1 VSEIDTILQDFVAAY
16 LAAYPGKEPPEVRAV
31 NGAYQVAGQTMSAAE
46 VRMASSKLKANAGI
60 SPFTRASESEEDRA
74 RLIDAIKSGN
84 KGNLT
89 IGEILHKRL
98 ERGSSLATLEAWLL
112 TQGLALPS
120 KGTRSK
126 YVNAYQAWV
135 RNAGLNVGELYEHS
149 SFADDAGNPI
159 AMTLEGVS
167 TYNLYELRNMVT
179 KSNAI
184 ELLAMA
190 YSNTQE
196 ELQALAKDA
205 NAERE
210 PSEPMRSIKVP
221 KSIIDRLKQVSE
233 RMPGKSSTE
242 VLAFFIEF
250 MYDFS
255 ERDPEQFDTLVL
267 SYWGDDVPQA
277 NQEA

>member
-1 VSEIDTILQDFVAAY
+1 VTDTITQEFLAAY

-31 NGAYQVAGQTMSAAE
+31 NGAYLIAGQTMSAAE
-46 VRMASSKLKANAGI
+46 VRMAASKLKASAGV
-60 SPFTRASESEEDRA
+60 SPFTRVSESDEDRA

-84 KGNLT
+84 RGNLT

-98 ERGSSLATLEAWLL
+98 ERGRNLATLEAWLL

-167 TYNLYELRNMVT
+167 TYNLYELRNLVT
-179 KSNAI
+179 KSNAV

-190 YSNTQE
+190 YSHTQE

-205 NAERE
+205 NTERE

-221 KSIIDRLKQVSE
+221 KSILERLKQVSE
-233 RMPGKSSTE
+233 RMPGKSNTE
-242 VLAFFIEF
+242 VLAFMIEF

-255 ERDPEQFDTLVL
+255 EKDPTQFDTLVL

-277 NQEA
+277 GEEA